1 MYKNPNIRSNL
12 IINHDHNLR
21 NPSLS
26 RPYQRLTL
34 TQCQSV
40 AYQGPTTWNM
50 IPLDVRNRQS
60 LSAFKYTQYSIL
72 LEEMHILQYSN

>member
-60 LSAFKYTQYSIL
+60 LSAFKYHYKKHLISQY
-72 LEEMHILQYSN
+72 NV